1 MYILYII
8 YIYEIQNYWLP
19 YSDKI
24 GTMLAGDRSQEI
36 PGPGSTSM

>member
-1 MYILYII
+1 MYIVLYI

-19 YSDKI
+19 SSDKI
-24 GTMLAGDRSQEI
+24 GTMLAVDRVRV